1 LGVGKSQYLPS
12 RIWQTLG
19 NALNFNSF
27 LGWVSSIF
35 IFILILA
42 EDIGYNGMDG
52 RASLKAGE
60 VKWFMVKSS
69 HFLPH
74 YLLMKQNI

>member
-1 LGVGKSQYLPS
+1 MGVGKSQDLPS

-60 VKWFMVKSS
+60 VKWFYGYICRGIFS
-69 HFLPH
+69 L
-74 YLLMKQNI
+74 ITC